1 MKPKTSS
8 SPSLGWS
15 RRSVLSGM
23 ALAPAMA
30 GSGAAAESP
39 PKRLNVRLG
48 VDTYTL
54 RALRWK
60 AFEMLDYAS
69 KTGLDSVQFS
79 ELPHLGTMEEAQ
91 DESYLKRV
99 RAHAEKL
106 GIKIEAG
113 TWGVCPTNPGFNR
126 KYGTAPEQLG
136 TAIRVASILGSNTVR
151 CVMGSGNLR
160 KKDGP
165 LEKHVEA
172 MIGVCRAVRDNAL
185 SAGVKIAIETHK
197 DLRADEMRDLV
208 EAAGKEYVGVCLDT
222 GNAMEVLEDPLQTV
236 EVLAPY
242 TVTTHFRDSALFPHP
257 RGAAF
262 QWTAMGDG
270 SVGIDRVA
278 RKFAELCPGVSMNL
292 EIITGRPPAVLPY
305 KEQEFW
311 QGFENVRARDFVRF
325 LNLVENG
332 QPLMAGMMVP
342 DNDRRNP
349 AYAEAEKQQQRV
361 DFERSVKYCREVL
374 GVAWAGG
381 A

>member
-1 MKPKTSS
+1 MKIKATSVPGS
-8 SPSLGWS
+8 GWS

-30 GSGAAAESP
+30 SAAPTP
-39 PKRLNVRLG
+39 PAKPLNVRLG

-69 KTGLDSVQFS
+69 KLGLDSVQFS
-79 ELPHLGTMEEAQ
+79 ELPHLGTMEQAQ
-91 DESYLKRV
+91 DESYLKGV
-99 RAHAEKL
+99 RAHAGKL

-160 KKDGP
+160 KNDGP
-165 LEKHVEA
+165 LEKHIEA
-172 MIGVCRAVRDNAL
+172 MIGVCRAVRDQAL

-208 EAAGKEYVGVCLDT
+208 ETAGKDYVGVCLDT

-242 TVTTHFRDSALFPHP
+242 TVTTHFRDSVLFPHP

-270 SVGIDRVA
+270 SIGIDRVA
-278 RKFAELCPGVSMNL
+278 RKFVELCPGVSMNL
-292 EIITGRPPAVLPY
+292 EIITGRPPAVLPF

-342 DNDRRNP
+342 ANDRRNP

-361 DFERSVKYCREVL
+361 DFERSVKYCREKL
-374 GVAWAGG
+374 GVTWNG
-381 A
+381 AA

>member
-1 MKPKTSS
+1 MPVA
-8 SPSLGWS
+8 GWS

-23 ALAPAMA
+23 ALAPALA
-30 GSGAAAESP
+30 SAAAEASP
-39 PKRLNVRLG
+39 QRLNVRLG

-54 RALRWK
+54 RALGWK

-69 KTGLDSVQFS
+69 KIGLDSVQFS
-79 ELPHLGTMEEAQ
+79 ELPHLGTMEQAQ
-91 DESYLKRV
+91 DESYLGRV
-99 RAHAEKL
+99 RAHAENL
-106 GIKIEAG
+106 GIRIEAG

-126 KYGTAPEQLG
+126 KYGSAPEQLG
-136 TAIRVASILGSNTVR
+136 TAIRVASILGSETVR

-172 MIGVCRAVRDNAL
+172 MIGVCRAVRDQAM

-242 TVTTHFRDSALFPHP
+242 TVTTHFRDSVLFPHP

-270 SVGIDRVA
+270 SIGIDGVA
-278 RKFAELCPGVSMNL
+278 RKFVELCPDVSMNL
-292 EIITGRPPAVLPY
+292 EIITGRRAAVLPF
-305 KEQEFW
+305 KEPEYW
-311 QGFENVRARDFVRF
+311 QGFENVRASDFMRF

-349 AYAEAEKQQQRV
+349 SYAEAAKQQQRV
-361 DFERSVKYCREVL
+361 DFERSVRYCREKL
-374 GVAWAGG
+374 GVTWSGTA
-381 A
+381 